1 MIRAAYLQIRH
12 IWRIRVFAVGA
23 VALVAIACGG
33 GDRAGDRTLYIGG
46 IPDQD
51 VSLLEAR
58 LDGLAD
64 YLSRETDLDVRYLP
78 SINYAAVVTGFRN
91 DDIQLAWY
99 GGLTGVQARLA
110 VPDAEAIAQR
120 PRDAEFHSVFIKRKG
135 LDIAGLAELEGRTF
149 TFGSESS
156 TSGYLMPL
164 FFLGEAGVDVD
175 DLKSFSFSGSH
186 DTTWKLVEAGSF
198 DAGALSAAIWEQRA
212 ADGEVDLGKVEVFF
226 TTPAY
231 VDYHWVAR
239 GDLDSNYGAG
249 TTEKLTRALLGL
261 GNDDDPVEAE
271 ILAAFQGEGF
281 VPTRN
286 EDYAAIERVARELG
300 IIE

>member
-1 MIRAAYLQIRH
+1 LAAS
-12 IWRIRVFAVGA
+12 
-23 VALVAIACGG
+23 ACGG
-33 GDRAGDRTLYIGG
+33 GERGDRTLYIGG

-58 LDGLAD
+58 FDGLAD
-64 YLSRETDLDVRYLP
+64 YLSRETGLDVRYLP
-78 SINYAAVVTGFRN
+78 SVNYAAVVTGFRN

-99 GGLTGVQARLA
+99 GGLTGVQARIA
-110 VPDAEAIAQR
+110 VPDAVAIAQR
-120 PRDAEFHSVFIKRKG
+120 PRDAEFRSVFIKRKG
-135 LDIAGLAELEGRTF
+135 LDFTGLAELEGRTF

-164 FFLGEAGVDVD
+164 FFLSEAGVGVG
-175 DLKSFSFSGSH
+175 DLKSFSFSSSH

-198 DAGALSAAIWEQRA
+198 DGGALNAAIWGQRV
-212 ADGEVDLGKVEVFF
+212 ADGEIDLDRVEVFF

-239 GDLDSNYGAG
+239 GDLDANYGAG
-249 TTEKLTRALLGL
+249 TTEKLTQALLGL
-261 GNDDDPVEAE
+261 GRSGDPVEAE
-271 ILAAFQGEGF
+271 ILAAFQDEGF

-286 EDYAAIERVARELG
+286 ENYEAIERVARELG
-300 IIE
+300 IID